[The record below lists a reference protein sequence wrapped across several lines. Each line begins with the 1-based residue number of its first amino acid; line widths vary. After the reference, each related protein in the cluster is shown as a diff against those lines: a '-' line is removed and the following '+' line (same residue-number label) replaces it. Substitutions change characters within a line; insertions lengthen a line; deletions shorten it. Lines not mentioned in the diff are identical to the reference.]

1 MSARSAQ
8 RTRWRR
14 WRMGRD
20 IAGGKD
26 REGRLSG
33 LAGTSCRRRRGG
45 ASPSSSSFFPPFAL
59 RRVEVLPT
67 LLFPILSVSTACIGF
82 RFGSAASFHFPDHVG
97 LGFRT
102 SDWRQQQ
109 NKPLPGL
116 LMKQISL
123 FTLIFEQRNGLI
135 SDSSNILTPSSRY
148 TRHNP
153 HPRSS

>member
-20 IAGGKD
+20 IASRKGRD
-26 REGRLSG
+26 GRLSG
-33 LAGTSCRRRRGG
+33 SQVVGRQRRHCGLV
-45 ASPSSSSFFPPFAL
+45 SFFLFSHPLPFAL

-102 SDWRQQQ
+102 SDW
-109 NKPLPGL
+109 
-116 LMKQISL
+116 
-123 FTLIFEQRNGLI
+123 
-135 SDSSNILTPSSRY
+135 
-148 TRHNP
+148 
-153 HPRSS
+153 

>member
-20 IAGGKD
+20 IAGRKD
-26 REGRLSG
+26 RDGRMSG
-33 LAGTSCRRRRGG
+33 SQAQLVGG
-45 ASPSSSSFFPPFAL
+45 DHALRIGGQLLLLLFPPFAL
-59 RRVEVLPT
+59 RRVEVLPS

-82 RFGSAASFHFPDHVG
+82 RFGSAASFHFPGNVG

-102 SDWRQQQ
+102 SDWQQQ
-109 NKPLPGL
+109 QDKPLPGLRL

-123 FTLIFEQRNGLI
+123 FAYR
-135 SDSSNILTPSSRY
+135 RV
-148 TRHNP
+148 
-153 HPRSS
+153 